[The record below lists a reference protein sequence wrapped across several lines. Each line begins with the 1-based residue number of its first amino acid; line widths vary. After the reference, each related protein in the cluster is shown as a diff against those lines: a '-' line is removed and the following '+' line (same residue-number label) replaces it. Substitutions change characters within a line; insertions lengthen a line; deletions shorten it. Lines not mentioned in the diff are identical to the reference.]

1 MVVKNNQQ
9 KLKVTKPFV
18 KWAGGKGSLVKH
30 LSAHLPDNFRDK
42 RNVTYIEPFVGG
54 GAMLFYML
62 THFTNIRRVVIND
75 VNEDLIFCYKLIKN
89 TPQTLIEQLK
99 RIANEYL
106 QLSNMDEKS
115 RYYYK
120 VRDKYNSKET
130 IDEEKAAYFMFLN
143 KTCFNG
149 LYRVN
154 TCGKF
159 NVPFGKY
166 KNPTICDD
174 KLILADH
181 ELLKKVDIYAG
192 DYSEIMRFLG
202 KGYNYIYIDPPYRP
216 LSGTAYFKEYS
227 HNVFDDKEQ
236 EKLKIFCDI
245 MTARGCK
252 IMQSNSNSMDDDGES
267 YFAKLYQGYH
277 ITQIEAHRYINAH
290 VGKRNKETEL
300 LIMNYN
306 NK

>member
-42 RNVTYIEPFVGG
+42 RNVTYVEPFVGG

-130 IDEEKAAYFMFLN
+130 IDEEKAAYFIFLN

>member
-9 KLKVTKPFV
+9 KLKATKPFV

-42 RNVTYIEPFVGG
+42 RNVTYVEPFVGG